1 MVYIK
6 IDFKKTPPIYNTISI
21 VDIKLM
27 PGPLCIIH
35 LVGLLMSTS
44 VVVRLGTLP
53 LLTWQNGGA
62 VGDLVSGYNCW
73 GKSHFHL
80 EI

>member
-1 MVYIK
+1 
-6 IDFKKTPPIYNTISI
+6 
-21 VDIKLM
+21 M